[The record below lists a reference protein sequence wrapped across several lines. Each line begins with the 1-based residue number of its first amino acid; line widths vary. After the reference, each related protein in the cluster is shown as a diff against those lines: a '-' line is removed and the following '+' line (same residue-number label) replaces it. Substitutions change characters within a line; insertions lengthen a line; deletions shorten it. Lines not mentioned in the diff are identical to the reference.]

1 MTREEFE
8 LILEVLNSAKETREL
23 KKLKEKISIFI
34 DRQKLD
40 EYYKSNIEELAS
52 RMQELADA
60 EIDK

>member
-8 LILEVLNSAKETREL
+8 LILEVLNSTKETREL
-23 KKLKEKISIFI
+23 NKLKEKISIFI

-40 EYYKSNIEELAS
+40 EDYKSNIEKLAS
-52 RMQELADA
+52 RMQELADT

>member
-40 EYYKSNIEELAS
+40 EDYKSNVEKLAS